1 MALSLHF
8 SFSKPALEAAV
19 LAGQYPNIRTFQYGG
34 MSVNSETFH
43 ADAPKF
49 ATSDG
54 AAPWYNLTY
63 GASISSPSKG
73 GHTQL
78 NPFEQF
84 SATCTYFAVGLVDL
98 GKTTPIGLIQSSVG
112 GKCRDVAAVWVA
124 FFSRCGRFA
133 AVSSADRD
141 ADRSIPRQRDPHH
154 LQERV
159 RLQVECIGAGPERW
173 VPDHVEALV
182 RNGDALCEHLRRR
195 LGLV

>member
-63 GASISSPSKG
+63 GASIR
-73 GHTQL
+73 
-78 NPFEQF
+78 
-84 SATCTYFAVGLVDL
+84 CTPAACTGL
-98 GKTTPIGLIQSSVG
+98 
-112 GKCRDVAAVWVA
+112 
-124 FFSRCGRFA
+124 
-133 AVSSADRD
+133 
-141 ADRSIPRQRDPHH
+141 
-154 LQERV
+154 
-159 RLQVECIGAGPERW
+159 
-173 VPDHVEALV
+173 
-182 RNGDALCEHLRRR
+182 ALCSMGCALRPTALCFQLAVQGRAR
-195 LGLV
+195 AAQPL